1 MLSRSF
7 SVEADGRVLIDGLD
21 IFDPK
26 QPFWENSKPD
36 IKWPKQPEK
45 RQWEGLPSDCRSG
58 HPFDQIAACILF

>member
-45 RQWEGLPSDCRSG
+45 RQWEGLP
-58 HPFDQIAACILF
+58 